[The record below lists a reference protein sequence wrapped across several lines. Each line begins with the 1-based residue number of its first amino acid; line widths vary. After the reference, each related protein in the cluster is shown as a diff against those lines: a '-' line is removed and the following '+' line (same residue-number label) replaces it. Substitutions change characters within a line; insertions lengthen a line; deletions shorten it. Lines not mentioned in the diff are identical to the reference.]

1 MADET
6 LKIDE
11 SPRNIF
17 SMIMKWPLS
26 RKISLAVI
34 ALLSLIVFTV
44 IIFQARVADY
54 RLLYANL
61 SDTDASAVI
70 SWLKDQKIPYRLE
83 NGGRAIHIPADKVYE
98 TRLDMAGAGLPQGGG
113 IGFEIFDKQNF
124 GMTDFAQKVNYQ
136 RALQG
141 ELSRTISSLA
151 PVESARVLLA
161 LPEKRLFKDQQQNPT
176 CSVIL
181 KLAPGQQMGEN
192 QVQGIVHLVAGSIE
206 GLASDNVTVVD
217 ANGRVLSKKTA
228 EGLSDLMTPGM
239 LDFQQALERRLEQR
253 AQSLLNR
260 ALGPDNSLARVTAE
274 LDFSQIE
281 KTEEIY
287 DPNSAV
293 TRSEQV
299 SEEKSGLEGLGGVP
313 GVESNLGGGSASM
326 VNAIPS
332 SSSTETI
339 NYEISKVVNK
349 VRAPVGTI
357 KNLSVAVL
365 VADRYVSG
373 AEGQEASYIPR
384 SDKELLAI
392 ENMVKSALGLDADRG
407 DKIQVV
413 SMPFENVFNSS
424 DIIEANSPNDIYQY
438 IPYVKYGLLFIC
450 TLLLY
455 LLVIRPALKN
465 LQGATRQLPFQT
477 VRQLEA
483 DLSPQEEL
491 LAPNDPTLRIRK
503 QILASETSPTQVI
516 RSWLNKT

>member
-6 LKIDE
+6 MKIDGT
-11 SPRNIF
+11 PKNIL
-17 SMIMKWPLS
+17 SMIMDWPLS
-26 RKISLAVI
+26 RKISLSVV
-34 ALLSLIVFTV
+34 ALLSLVIFTF
-44 IIFQARVADY
+44 IILQARVADY

-61 SDTDASAVI
+61 SDTDASAVMN
-70 SWLKDQKIPYRLE
+70 WLKDQKIPYRLE
-83 NGGRAIHIPADKVYE
+83 NEGRAIHVPADKVYE
-98 TRLDMAGAGLPQGGG
+98 VRLDMAGAGLPQGGG

-161 LPEKRLFKDQQQNPT
+161 LPEKRLFKEQQQNPT

-181 KLAPGQQMGEN
+181 KLTPGQQMGEN
-192 QVQGIVHLVAGSIE
+192 QIQGIVHLVAGSIE
-206 GLASDNVTVVD
+206 GLASENVTVVD
-217 ANGRVLSKKTA
+217 SNGHVLSKKTT

-239 LDFQQALERRLEQR
+239 LDFQQALEHRLEQR

-299 SEEKSGLEGLGGVP
+299 SEEKSGLEGLGGIP
-313 GVESNLGGGSASM
+313 GVESNLGGSASM
-326 VNAIPS
+326 VNGIPS

-357 KNLSVAVL
+357 KSLSVAVL
-365 VADRYVSG
+365 VADKYVPG
-373 AEGQEASYIPR
+373 VEGQETSYIPR
-384 SDKELLAI
+384 SEKELLAI

-413 SMPFENVFNSS
+413 SMPFENVFNSG
-424 DIIEANSPNDIYQY
+424 DIIEASPSNDVYQY
-438 IPYVKYGLLFIC
+438 IPYVKYGLLLIC

-455 LLVIRPALKN
+455 LLVIRPAIKN
-465 LQGATRQLPFQT
+465 LQSTSRQLPFQT
-477 VRQLEA
+477 VQQLETE
-483 DLSPQEEL
+483 LSPQEGL